1 MSSNDVSE
9 DSFSSFLG
17 SSYFRCFDTGE
28 GKFIA
33 PVEYVR

>member
-1 MSSNDVSE
+1 MSSNDLVSE
-9 DSFSSFLG
+9 DSFSFLG